1 MRNRLFYAEFG
12 DADAA
17 PAAAADEKSRKKV
30 SDAFRVSFD
39 NSQKKFFGLVRDGIF
54 ALLALVLFAL
64 SFAPV
69 YGVRSSAYSPEYT
82 TVDIVGM
89 MFDLTADW
97 DDEKYYEEYRDAS
110 EEFSEKYDEARK
122 AGNYAEMR
130 RLADRWRIE
139 ETRLLLRL
147 ERTDIPIGT
156 FVVGGL
162 IGLFFIVFAFLLAA
176 VYVTAFVRTLLGKE
190 RIPAFLASR
199 KLFAACGGCHGALFP
214 AYLFYMVLFLLAV
227 LQFGTITT
235 YFVAGSMAAALAFA
249 SLGTLIFLA
258 DAFASSDR
266 AAKKRIWSGITV
278 FALSLTA
285 VGVMF
290 TPALTM
296 RINDY
301 RGTASSTLLRNLD
314 FSDEDWAVL
323 EESVLSLTYEEKQA
337 YAENLLRENSLYSP
351 EETADTIAQL
361 LIIYDYDHMSG
372 RLAAG
377 YYFFL
382 FAAAALGAAGAA
394 ALAGGVSGNATL
406 TKSRTAFLVT
416 GLVSL
421 LVFLGCCAAVAG
433 ICNGTTDHLSP
444 LYEQVKSGYPSTIT
458 DGDEIKATVGV
469 GACAIAPFLI
479 ALCGGILGKCLLSE
493 RKKKDDAVR
502 EESDTPV
509 VKDDAD
515 EAPAGFVDIR
525 ECAAEVD

>member
-1 MRNRLFYAEFG
+1 MKNRLFYAEFG

-17 PAAAADEKSRKKV
+17 PAAAADENSRKKV

-69 YGVRSSAYSPEYT
+69 YGIRISSARPEYP

-97 DDEKYYEEYRDAS
+97 DDEKYDEEYRATWK
-110 EEFSEKYDEARK
+110 EFSEKYDEARQ
-122 AGNYAEMR
+122 AGNYAEME
-130 RLADRWRIE
+130 RLNERWYIDR
-139 ETRLLLRL
+139 TRLSLRQ
-147 ERTDIPIGT
+147 EGSNIAIGSY
-156 FVVGGL
+156 VVAGL
-162 IGLFFIVFAFLLAA
+162 IGFFFIVFAFLLAA

-258 DAFASSDR
+258 DAFTSSDR

-337 YAENLLRENSLYSP
+337 YVENLLRESSLYSP
-351 EETADTIAQL
+351 EETAI
-361 LIIYDYDHMSG
+361 
-372 RLAAG
+372 RLH
-377 YYFFL
+377 
-382 FAAAALGAAGAA
+382 
-394 ALAGGVSGNATL
+394 S
-406 TKSRTAFLVT
+406 
-416 GLVSL
+416 
-421 LVFLGCCAAVAG
+421 
-433 ICNGTTDHLSP
+433 
-444 LYEQVKSGYPSTIT
+444 
-458 DGDEIKATVGV
+458 
-469 GACAIAPFLI
+469 
-479 ALCGGILGKCLLSE
+479 CL
-493 RKKKDDAVR
+493 
-502 EESDTPV
+502 
-509 VKDDAD
+509 
-515 EAPAGFVDIR
+515 
-525 ECAAEVD
+525 